1 MRIQLIRN
9 ARDATHFLS
18 SGATNPPL
26 KEVGPT
32 IVFDEAVDGEHS
44 VASAFDQRRI
54 APHNLKYEKHILPHE
69 RRRGIDSFELG
80 IKRVPGP
87 LNRVPGN
94 SQEPDDLNGWK
105 RSEMPTFEMLL
116 KLGSLLRVKEKNTPA
131 AKASERWYLAATEIP
146 LCVSRTVRPFL

>member
-1 MRIQLIRN
+1 MRGMLPIFCQA
-9 ARDATHFLS
+9 ARQTLHSRKS
-18 SGATNPPL
+18 SAQRLFSTKQSMANIAL
-26 KEVGPT
+26 
-32 IVFDEAVDGEHS
+32 
-44 VASAFDQRRI
+44 ASAFDQRRI

-80 IKRVPGP
+80 SKRVPGP

-116 KLGSLLRVKEKNTPA
+116 KLGSLLRVKEKITPA